1 MEGIQEGLLRE
12 GEVSVQ
18 GNAYLSTNKTGR
30 SSISVEGT
38 NLRGRFGDMSA
49 VLES

>member
-12 GEVSVQ
+12 GEVYVQ
-18 GNAYLSTNKTGR
+18 GNTYLSTNKTER
-30 SSISVEGT
+30 NTISVEGT
-38 NLRGRFGDMSA
+38 NLRCRLRDMSA